1 MWEPKSEVKKQKE
14 GMWEPESEL
23 IKQKEGMWEPESEV
37 KKTEGRDV
45 GTRIG
50 S

>member
-1 MWEPKSEVKKQKE
+1 
-14 GMWEPESEL
+14 MWEPESEL
-23 IKQKEGMWEPESEV
+23 NKQKEGMWEPESEV
-37 KKTEGRDV
+37 KKTEGRKV

>member
-1 MWEPKSEVKKQKE
+1 
-14 GMWEPESEL
+14 MWEPESEL

>member
-1 MWEPKSEVKKQKE
+1 
-14 GMWEPESEL
+14 
-23 IKQKEGMWEPESEV
+23 MWEPESEV

-50 S
+50 TKKTEERDVGTRI